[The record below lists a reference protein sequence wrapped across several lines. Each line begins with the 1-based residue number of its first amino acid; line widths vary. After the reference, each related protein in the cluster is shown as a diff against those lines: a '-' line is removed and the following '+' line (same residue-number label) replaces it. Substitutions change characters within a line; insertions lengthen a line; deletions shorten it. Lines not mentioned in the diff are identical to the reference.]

1 MLFEVYVVRQKT
13 ARVVMLFFDYRVG
26 CGWGGAKMFN
36 SPITRAHIHHATL
49 ETFSIAFA
57 RIRRATLE
65 RSSAANARMRHATLE
80 TSSVAFARIRYAIC
94 CICAHTLRYVR
105 LCPRRCMSETVA
117 ISTGR
122 PGRRGKITTRHAGL
136 CILSKKKYRNAFPQR
151 NVWKNKRNVID
162 TKSKQTQ

>member
-1 MLFEVYVVRQKT
+1 MQKVLEKEGKTKIETCMLFEVYVGRQKT

-26 CGWGGAKMFN
+26 CGVGWGGAKMFN

-80 TSSVAFARIRYAIC
+80 TSSVAFARIRYATLG
-94 CICAHTLRYVR
+94 CAQGAACLKQSQFR
-105 LCPRRCMSETVA
+105 L
-117 ISTGR
+117 
-122 PGRRGKITTRHAGL
+122 AGL
-136 CILSKKKYRNAFPQR
+136 AGVGK
-151 NVWKNKRNVID
+151 
-162 TKSKQTQ
+162 